1 MARAAS
7 PVSRYIAMMKPWLPL
22 FVGLLFSAITQAV
35 PQVLDIDWKDS
46 ARERTL
52 PLKIRVPDG
61 DARVPLVIFSHGLGG
76 SREGGKAWGEHWSAN
91 GYLVIHVQHPGSDE
105 SLWKGPGEGAA
116 KLRMARGATPEQLL
130 GRVDDVRFVI
140 DELARLPAKSD
151 APAWA
156 KRADLSRIAMT
167 GHSFGARTAMALAG
181 ERYPGPIKSVA
192 DGRIAA
198 FIAFS
203 PTVQGA
209 KKTWPERYGAMS
221 KPFLSVTGTIDGDV
235 MGTGSNPK
243 NRAAV
248 FDAQNAGDKYRVVF
262 AEGDHSVFNGG
273 SAREAVS
280 LNRITG
286 DDLARTSAAS
296 AYLIH
301 DKARVVTLKFL
312 DAYLKGD
319 AAAKS
324 WLATEAQKA
333 LGDAAEWSYKKGVD

>member
-1 MARAAS
+1 MARARRE
-7 PVSRYIAMMKPWLPL
+7 VSRYIAVMKNWLTFL
-22 FVGLLFSAITQAV
+22 IGLLLSAAIHAA
-35 PQVLDIDWKDS
+35 PQVFDIDWKDS

-61 DARVPLVIFSHGLGG
+61 EARVPLVIFSHGLGG
-76 SREGGKAWGEHWSAN
+76 SREGGKAWGEHWSVN

-105 SLWKGPGEGAA
+105 TLWKGAGDGPP
-116 KLRMARGATPEQLL
+116 KQRLSRGATPEQLL

-140 DELARLPAKSD
+140 DEVTRLQSKFD

-167 GHSFGARTAMALAG
+167 GHSFGARTTMALAG
-181 ERYPGPIKSVA
+181 ERFPGPIKSVA
-192 DGRIAA
+192 DVRVTA

-209 KKTWPERYGAMS
+209 KKSWPERYGAMS

-248 FDAQNAGDKYRVVF
+248 FDAQNAGDKYRVIF
-262 AEGDHSVFNGG
+262 ADGDHSVFGGG
-273 SAREAVS
+273 SLRDAAW
-280 LNRITG
+280 LNGVTG
-286 DDLARTSAAS
+286 EDHASTSAAN
-296 AYLIH
+296 AKVIR
-301 DKARVVTLKFL
+301 DKTSVITLKYL

-324 WLATEAQKA
+324 WLADEAAKT
-333 LGDAAEWSYKKGVD
+333 LGDAGEWSYK